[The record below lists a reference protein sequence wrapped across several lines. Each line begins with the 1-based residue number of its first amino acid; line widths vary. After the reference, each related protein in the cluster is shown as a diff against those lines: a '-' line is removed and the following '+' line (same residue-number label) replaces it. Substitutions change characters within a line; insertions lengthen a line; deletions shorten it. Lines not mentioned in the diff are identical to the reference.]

1 MTRPFPL
8 PADIA
13 NGRAA
18 ARASVHVWR
27 AAAAS
32 LRAYVTRSTPMH
44 CAERMFGRRDTITP
58 EILKAASAPAEI
70 AVTGWAA
77 EISRVAI
84 FDMLQS
90 ITSLSAAA
98 EVISRG
104 LKLNM
109 DGIGTHRVPGRVVNP
124 AQAGAW
130 TIEGGP
136 APARALAFTNAAI
149 LQPRRLSVLYPY
161 SREQAESSNIENI
174 VKQTLG
180 ESCGLALDAQMFSA
194 NAGDASKPA
203 GLLAGVAPLTPTAG
217 GGTSARDGDLKNLF
231 AALAAQ
237 GAGKT
242 AVLICAMPQAVT
254 LKASLGP
261 KWDFDI
267 IESTALATGTV
278 IALEIASF
286 VSGFSAVPTFR
297 VSHQATYHAEDTSPQ
312 QISGGTPSPAVPVRS
327 LFQRDEIA
335 LYMDLPSACWGLR
348 APGHVQWISGATW

>member
-44 CAERMFGRRDTITP
+44 CAERMFRRDTITP
-58 EILKAASAPAEI
+58 EILKAATGPAEI
-70 AVTGWAA
+70 ATTGWAA

-90 ITSLSAAA
+90 ITSISAAA

-104 LKLNM
+104 LKITM
-109 DGIGTHRVPGRVVNP
+109 DGVGTHRVPGRVVNP
-124 AQAGAW
+124 AAAGAW
-130 TIEGGP
+130 IAEGNP
-136 APARALAFTNAAI
+136 APARALSFSNAAI
-149 LQPRRLSVLYPY
+149 LQPRRLSVLYSY
-161 SREQAESSNIENI
+161 SREQAEGSNIENI
-174 VKQTLG
+174 VGQTLG

-194 NAGDASKPA
+194 SAGDASKPP
-203 GLLAGVAPLTPTAG
+203 GLLFGTAALIPTAG
-217 GGTSARDGDLKNLF
+217 GGTNARDGDLKNLF

-267 IESTALATGTV
+267 IEATALPTGTV

-297 VSHQATYHAEDTSPQ
+297 VSTVATYHAEDTSPQ
-312 QISGGTPSPAVPVRS
+312 ERHRLRCRYIRFIKRIPSDFTWTCRRLV
-327 LFQRDEIA
+327 
-335 LYMDLPSACWGLR
+335 
-348 APGHVQWISGATW
+348 GA